1 MTMTHVAQLE
11 VRDPGRFD
19 EVVGQVAVAS
29 PDEIERAVR
38 EADAAAPAWAAA
50 GADARAEAL
59 LAAARDFD
67 EVDGSLAELLTRENG
82 SVLPVSRREVSLVPH
97 LLRMAVELG
106 LEALAEPADDGTGIS
121 LRRRPYG
128 VVACIVPWNAPVVLA
143 LQKVGPALMAG
154 NTVIVKPSPN
164 APLAVTRILERI
176 AARLPDGV
184 LSVVNGAGE
193 VGSALVVHPAV
204 RKVSFTG
211 GEAVARQIMR
221 LAAESFTRVH
231 FELGGNDPAIVL
243 DDADV
248 GAAAEAI
255 VSHAFRRS
263 GQVCYAIKRVYV
275 PRRLL
280 DGFSD
285 AAFAAM
291 DRLVVGHGLDPDATM
306 GPVNNAAQF
315 ERVRRL
321 HEGLR
326 ARGARVETGGVR
338 LDPQGWER
346 GWYLQPSL
354 VRDADPSDEAVTVEQ
369 FGPILPIVGY
379 DEEADAVA
387 HANGT
392 EYGLCASV
400 WSADP
405 DRARAVAERVEAGIA
420 FVNEHALSPAGRR
433 ALPFGGV
440 KRSGIGWEGA
450 SAGIDEYLQF
460 HGIQVAEAAR

>member
-1 MTMTHVAQLE
+1 MTMTRVAQLA
-11 VRDPGRFD
+11 VPDPGRFD
-19 EVVGQVAVAS
+19 EVVGEVAVAS
-29 PDEIERAVR
+29 PEDIDRVVR
-38 EADAAAPAWAAA
+38 EADAAAAAWARQ
-50 GADARAEAL
+50 GPDARAEAL

-67 EVDGSLAELLTRENG
+67 AVDDALAELLTRENG
-82 SVLPVSRREVSLVPH
+82 SVLAVSQREVSLVPH
-97 LLRMAVELG
+97 LLRMAVDLG
-106 LEALAEPADDGTGIS
+106 LEALAQPVVEEATVS

-143 LQKVGPALMAG
+143 LQKVGPALIAG

-164 APLAVTRILERI
+164 APLAVTRILQRI
-176 AARLPDGV
+176 AAHLPEGV
-184 LSVVNGAGE
+184 LSVVNGGGE
-193 VGSALVVHPAV
+193 VGSALVAHPAV

-211 GEAVARQIMR
+211 GEAVARQIMA

-248 GAAAEAI
+248 EGAAEAI

-280 DGFSD
+280 DDFSD

-291 DRLVVGHGLDPDATM
+291 DRFVVGHGLDPDATM
-306 GPVNNAAQF
+306 GPVNNEGQF

-321 HEGLR
+321 HDGLR

-338 LDPQGWER
+338 LDPGGWER
-346 GWYLQPSL
+346 GWYVQPSL
-354 VRDADPSDEAVTVEQ
+354 VRDADPHDEIVMAEQ
-369 FGPILPIVGY
+369 FGPILPIVAY
-379 DEEADAVA
+379 DDETDAVA

-392 EYGLCASV
+392 EYGLCSSI
-400 WSADP
+400 WSADL
-405 DRARAVAERVEAGIA
+405 DRAREVAERLEAGIT

-440 KRSGIGWEGA
+440 KRSGVGWEGA

>member
-1 MTMTHVAQLE
+1 MTMTRVAQLE

-19 EVVGQVAVAS
+19 EVAGVIAVAS
-29 PDEIERAVR
+29 PGEIDRAAR
-38 EADAAAPAWAAA
+38 EADAAALPWAAV

-67 EVDGSLAELLTRENG
+67 EVDGAVAELLTRENG

-97 LLRMAVELG
+97 LLRMAVDLG

-143 LQKVGPALMAG
+143 LQKVGPALVAG

-176 AARLPDGV
+176 GARLPDGV

-193 VGSALVVHPAV
+193 VGSALVAHPAV

-211 GEAVARQIMR
+211 GEAVARQIMT

-280 DGFSD
+280 DDFSD

-291 DRLVVGHGLDPDATM
+291 DRFVVGHGLDPDATM

-321 HEGLR
+321 HDGLR
-326 ARGARVETGGVR
+326 ERGARVETGGVR
-338 LDPQGWER
+338 LDPEGWER

-354 VRDADPSDEAVTVEQ
+354 VRDADPLDEVVTGEQ
-369 FGPILPIVGY
+369 FGPILPVVGY
-379 DEEADAVA
+379 DEETDAVA
-387 HANGT
+387 EANGT

-400 WSADP
+400 WSADL
-405 DRARAVAERVEAGIA
+405 DRARAVAERLEAGIT
-420 FVNEHALSPAGRR
+420 FINEHALSPAGRR

-460 HGIQVAEAAR
+460 HGIQAAEAAR

>member
-1 MTMTHVAQLE
+1 MTTTRVAQIE

-19 EVVGQVAVAS
+19 EVVGEVAVAS
-29 PDEIERAVR
+29 PDEIDRIVR
-38 EADAAAPAWAAA
+38 EADAAAAAWARA
-50 GADARAEAL
+50 GVDARAEAL
-59 LAAARDFD
+59 LSAARDFD
-67 EVDGSLAELLTRENG
+67 AVDDALAELLTRENG
-82 SVLPVSRREVSLVPH
+82 SVLAVSQREVSLVPH
-97 LLRMAVELG
+97 LLRMAVDLG
-106 LEALAEPADDGTGIS
+106 LGALAEPAVEDATVS

-143 LQKVGPALMAG
+143 LQKVGPALIAG

-176 AARLPDGV
+176 AAHLPAGV
-184 LSVVNGAGE
+184 LSVVNGGGE

-211 GEAVARQIMR
+211 GEAVARQIMV
-221 LAAESFTRVH
+221 LAADSFTRVH

-248 GAAAEAI
+248 PAAAEAI

-275 PRRLL
+275 PRRRL
-280 DGFSD
+280 DDFAD

-291 DRLVVGHGLDPDATM
+291 DRFVVGHGLDPDATM

-321 HEGLR
+321 HDGLR
-326 ARGARVETGGVR
+326 ERGVRVETGGVR
-338 LDPQGWER
+338 LDPAGWDR
-346 GWYLQPSL
+346 GWYVQPSL
-354 VRDADPSDEAVTVEQ
+354 VRGADPRDEVVTTEQ
-369 FGPILPIVGY
+369 FGPILPIVAY
-379 DEEADAVA
+379 DQEADAVA

-392 EYGLCASV
+392 EYGLCSSV
-400 WSADP
+400 WSSDL
-405 DRARAVAERVEAGIA
+405 DRARGIAEQLEAGIT
-420 FVNEHALSPAGRR
+420 FINEHALSPAGRR

>member
-1 MTMTHVAQLE
+1 MTTTRVAQIE

-19 EVVGQVAVAS
+19 EVVGEVAVAS
-29 PDEIERAVR
+29 PDEIDRIVR
-38 EADAAAPAWAAA
+38 EADAAAAAWARA
-50 GADARAEAL
+50 GVDARAEAL
-59 LAAARDFD
+59 LSAARDFD
-67 EVDGSLAELLTRENG
+67 AVDDALAELLTRENG
-82 SVLPVSRREVSLVPH
+82 SVLAVSQREVSLVPH
-97 LLRMAVELG
+97 LLRMAVDLG
-106 LEALAEPADDGTGIS
+106 LEALAQPVVEEATVS

-143 LQKVGPALMAG
+143 LQKVGPALIAG

-176 AARLPDGV
+176 AAHLPAGV
-184 LSVVNGAGE
+184 LSVVNGGGE

-211 GEAVARQIMR
+211 GEAVARQIMV
-221 LAAESFTRVH
+221 LAADSFTRVH

-248 GAAAEAI
+248 PAAAEAI

-275 PRRLL
+275 PRRRL
-280 DGFSD
+280 DDFAD

-291 DRLVVGHGLDPDATM
+291 DRFVVGHGLDPDATM

-321 HEGLR
+321 HDGLR
-326 ARGARVETGGVR
+326 ERGVRVETGGVR
-338 LDPQGWER
+338 LDPAGWDR
-346 GWYLQPSL
+346 GWYVQPSL
-354 VRDADPSDEAVTVEQ
+354 VRGADPRDEVVTTEQ
-369 FGPILPIVGY
+369 FGPILPIVAY
-379 DEEADAVA
+379 DQEADAVA

-392 EYGLCASV
+392 EYGLCSSV
-400 WSADP
+400 WSSDL
-405 DRARAVAERVEAGIA
+405 DRARGIAEQLEAGIT
-420 FVNEHALSPAGRR
+420 FINEHALSPAGRR